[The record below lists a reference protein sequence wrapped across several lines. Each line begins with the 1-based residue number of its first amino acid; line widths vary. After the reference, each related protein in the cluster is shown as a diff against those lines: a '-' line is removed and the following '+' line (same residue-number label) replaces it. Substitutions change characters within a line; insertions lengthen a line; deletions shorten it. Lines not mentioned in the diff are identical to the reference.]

1 MTSIDSQI
9 GTLYLDDAHHS
20 FLQYKRLAE
29 RAFAQLQPGDW
40 FTCIDPEA
48 NSIALIVKHL
58 SGNMHSR
65 FTDFLTTD
73 GEKPNRNR
81 DQEFILDTSTAL
93 EQVLAWWESGW
104 NCVFAALAALKPEDL
119 LRTVSIRGQ
128 QYTVLRAINRQLLHY
143 PHHIGQIVFLA
154 KHFQGAGWKSLS
166 IPKGQSATM
175 GVQAELAHYQRPT
188 K

>member
-9 GTLYLDDAHHS
+9 GTLYLDDALQS
-20 FLQYKRLAE
+20 FRQYKRLAE
-29 RAFAQLQPGDW
+29 MAFAQLRPEDW

-73 GEKPNRNR
+73 GEKPDRNR
-81 DQEFILDTSTAL
+81 DQEFILDTSATP
-93 EQVLAWWESGW
+93 EQILAWWESGW
-104 NCVFAALAALKPEDL
+104 NCVFGALKALKTEDL
-119 LRTVSIRGQ
+119 QRSVSIRGQ

-143 PHHIGQIVFLA
+143 AHHIGQIVFLA
-154 KHFQGAGWKSLS
+154 KHFRGTDWKSLS

-175 GVQAELAHYQRPT
+175 GVQAELAHFQPPT